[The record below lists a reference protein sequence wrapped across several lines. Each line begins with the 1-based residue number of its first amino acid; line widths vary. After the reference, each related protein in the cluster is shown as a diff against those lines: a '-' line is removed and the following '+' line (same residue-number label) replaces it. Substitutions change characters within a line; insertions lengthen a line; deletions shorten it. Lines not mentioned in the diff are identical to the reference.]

1 MQEIPGQAIPSTSAR
16 QFTYNQNARFYT
28 FPSSRSGLGGTNPI
42 PAESKEGR
50 KGIFGTVWLQL
61 DQSSLSSLQISDFL
75 ASFKRF
81 IARRGRPEIR
91 YSNNGS
97 TLKDAAKWLQKVH
110 EDERCHAFLAENSIK
125 WKFNLSHATWWG
137 GQFESLI
144 GLFKNAFYKSFSNGM
159 LGFPE
164 LEEGVLDV
172 EVALNNRP
180 FRPHHFR
187 SN

>member
-1 MQEIPGQAIPSTSAR
+1 MQEIPGQAIPSPSTR

-28 FPSSRSGLGGTNPI
+28 LPSSRSGLGGTNPI
-42 PAESKEGR
+42 TAESKEGR
-50 KGIFGTVWLQL
+50 KGIFATVWLQL

-81 IARRGRPEIR
+81 SAQRGRPEIT

-97 TLKDAAKWLQKVH
+97 TFKAAAKWLQKVH
-110 EDERCHAFLAENSIK
+110 KDERCHAFLAENSK

-144 GLFKNAFYKSFSNGM
+144 GLFKNAFYKSIGNGM

-164 LEEGVLDV
+164 LEEVVLDV
-172 EVALNNRP
+172 EVALNNQP
-180 FRPHHFR
+180 LRPHHFR